1 MNTIGGYRGG
11 SPLFETSYETWEFL
25 FDLKALPEYNLVKAD
40 FSQWVT
46 PDAIADEILFLAPDT
61 AWTVTGERIPVCVG
75 AKRINA
81 RF

>member
-25 FDLKALPEYNLVKAD
+25 FDLKALPVYNLVKVD
-40 FSQWVT
+40 FSHRVT
-46 PDAIADEILFLAPDT
+46 PGAIADVFLFLAQMLP
-61 AWTVTGERIPVCVG
+61 GLSL
-75 AKRINA
+75 AKVFLYVVINA